1 MHQADPESSH
11 QSPDTLEC
19 IDLTEDEVATAHA
32 RDLPRPRHGSAASVA
47 DTLSIKTEFEDPD
60 TEGRSRRRRSEEAG
74 LGGMGQYSSQ
84 KISYWGRGGVRKSVE
99 ISTFLGLL
107 IPLFISKT
115 MRH

>member
-19 IDLTEDEVATAHA
+19 IDLTEDEVASAHA

-74 LGGMGQYSSQ
+74 LGGTGQYSSL
-84 KISYWGRGGVRKSVE
+84 KVLSGGEGVSGKVWK
-99 ISTFLGLL
+99 FL
-107 IPLFISKT
+107 LF
-115 MRH
+115 

>member
-1 MHQADPESSH
+1 MRKKHEITNDDKEIHPSDVIERQCVHQADPESSH

-19 IDLTEDEVATAHA
+19 IDLTEDEVAAAHA

-84 KISYWGRGGVRKSVE
+84 ES
-99 ISTFLGLL
+99 
-107 IPLFISKT
+107 P
-115 MRH
+115 